1 LIVDTSALV
10 AIATG
15 EWEWE
20 ALLAAISTSRT
31 VVPAPA
37 LTEMELVLARR
48 GPIALAAGTGL
59 IDRMM
64 KKGLS
69 VVPFDH
75 AHARITAIARELYGK
90 GNGRGGL
97 LNFGD
102 LMVYAVAK
110 SRGEP
115 ILCTGCDFAS
125 TDLEIHP
132 ASRLSP

>member
-1 LIVDTSALV
+1 MIVDTSALV

-20 ALLAAISTSRT
+20 TLLVAISTTPT
-31 VVPAPA
+31 VIPAPA
-37 LTEMELVLARR
+37 MTELEIVLASK
-48 GPIALAAGTGL
+48 GPVALAAGAGL

-69 VVPFDH
+69 VVAFDQ
-75 AHARITAIARELYGK
+75 AHAGITVAARELYGK

-115 ILCTGCDFAS
+115 LLCTGRDFAS
-125 TDLEIHP
+125 TDLEMHP

>member
-10 AIATG
+10 AITTG

-20 ALLAAISTSRT
+20 TLLAAISTNPT
-31 VVPAPA
+31 IMPAPVM
-37 LTEMELVLARR
+37 TELELVVARR
-48 GPIALAAGTGL
+48 GPIASAAAAGL

-69 VVPFDH
+69 VVPFDQ
-75 AHARITAIARELYGK
+75 AHANITVTARALYGK

-115 ILCTGCDFAS
+115 LLCTGRDFAS

-132 ASRLSP
+132 ASRLDP